1 MRLFSD
7 VMSLLNPC
15 VGVCS
20 SDPAS
25 EVSMEVMLVCTFF
38 CICAACAVGSVG
50 GQGGKN
56 TVLQQMELGWR
67 RKGEEEGVVVML
79 S

>member
-1 MRLFSD
+1 
-7 VMSLLNPC
+7 
-15 VGVCS
+15 
-20 SDPAS
+20 
-25 EVSMEVMLVCTFF
+25 MEVMLVCTFF